1 MARIGILGGTFNP
14 PHVAHLVCAQEAH
27 AQLGLDVVR
36 LVPAGVPPHKP
47 VPDDPGAEARLE
59 LCRLA
64 VEGDERFAVSRVE
77 VDRPGPSYAVDTLQ
91 GLRDARPEDD
101 LTLIVGA
108 DMAHAL
114 PGWREPERI
123 LALARLAV
131 AERGGVAR
139 EDLAARLAPLEPA
152 RPVEFFDMPRIDV
165 SSTLIRRRVAE
176 GRPIR
181 YLVPDA
187 VEARIADAGL
197 YRPAGV
203 AA

>member
-1 MARIGILGGTFNP
+1 MAAVGILGGTFNP
-14 PHVAHLVCAQEAH
+14 PHLAHLVCAQEAH
-27 AQLGLDVVR
+27 AQLGLERVE

-47 VPDDPGAEARLE
+47 VPDDPGPEARYE

-64 VEGDERFAVSRVE
+64 VGDDERFAVSRVE
-77 VDRPGPSYAVDTLQ
+77 IERPGPSYMVDTLQ

-123 LALARLAV
+123 LSLARLAV

-139 EDLAARLAPLEPA
+139 EDLAARLAPLEPSW
-152 RPVEFFDMPRIDV
+152 PVEFFAMPRIDV
-165 SSTLIRRRVAE
+165 SSSLIRRRVAE
-176 GRPIR
+176 GRPVR
-181 YLVPDA
+181 YLVPGA
-187 VEARIADAGL
+187 VEARIAVAGL
-197 YRPAGV
+197 YRAAEVPA
-203 AA
+203 